1 MIRRLLVF
9 VAAFAGIGLAHAEKS
24 TAALGGDASG
34 DPSKF
39 VPKVA
44 REQAAEGDDAFS
56 RGDYAA
62 AVKAYQGVLELAPN
76 NLVGLVNLGLAEF
89 RAGNSD
95 EAEKALKQAVRQR
108 LETGPAWLTLGMI
121 YLQQNRIEQAFA
133 ALSQAVLYDPGNP
146 HAHNYLGVILGR
158 KEWLDGA
165 EAELRRAVEIDPDY
179 RDAHYNLAVIYL
191 QRQPPAVELARRHYY
206 RSRELGCPAD
216 PALEKVLYAP
226 NPTSTPAPSATP

>member
-1 MIRRLLVF
+1 MIRHLLVLAIAVF
-9 VAAFAGIGLAHAEKS
+9 GLGIAHAEKS
-24 TAALGGDASG
+24 DDATNGDAST
-34 DPSKF
+34 DPTKF

-56 RGDYAA
+56 KGDYAA
-62 AVKAYQGVLELAPN
+62 AVKAYKGVLELAPN

-89 RAGNSD
+89 RAGNPD
-95 EAEKALKQAVRQR
+95 EAEKALKQAVRLR

-133 ALSQAVLYDPGNP
+133 ALSQAVLYDSGNP
-146 HAHNYLGVILGR
+146 RAHNYLGVILGR

-191 QRQPPAVELARRHYY
+191 QRQPPSVELARRHYY

-216 PALEKVLYAP
+216 PAIEKVLYAP
-226 NPTSTPAPSATP
+226 NLTSTPAPSATP